1 MSKLHRKTLILF
13 NWLTPLTHILAPA
26 ESSVPF
32 SSAATLSSPTLL
44 HRFLHAP
51 PPVLLDLLNAVAD
64 DVATFWR
71 LGLIG
76 SRIGQK
82 AARLADWFWFASTL
96 AGLVEVGAERAMV
109 KGMLRECGYTFG
121 LTRGI
126 RQLMMTFS

>member
-1 MSKLHRKTLILF
+1 M
-13 NWLTPLTHILAPA
+13 
-26 ESSVPF
+26 
-32 SSAATLSSPTLL
+32 

-51 PPVLLDLLNAVAD
+51 PPVLLDLLNAITD

-76 SRIGQK
+76 SKVGNR

-109 KGMLRECGYTFG
+109 KGMVRECK
-121 LTRGI
+121 
-126 RQLMMTFS
+126 S

>member
-1 MSKLHRKTLILF
+1 M
-13 NWLTPLTHILAPA
+13 
-26 ESSVPF
+26 
-32 SSAATLSSPTLL
+32 
-44 HRFLHAP
+44 
-51 PPVLLDLLNAVAD
+51 LLDLLNAVAD

-109 KGMLRECGYTFG
+109 KGMLRECGFNFSSFFDWTFA
-121 LTRGI
+121 RGI
-126 RQLMMTFS
+126 R